1 MITLPLF
8 GIISDI
14 KGHLFMIM
22 IFSGLNII
30 PYILLN
36 FLLKN
41 IPLYYIT
48 YSINEFCCNGIY
60 INFLPYIMEIYG
72 IEESAIFGGIFD
84 VFLTI
89 SNIIRIIVVYII
101 KYYYNTDGY
110 YTLLKV
116 LGISGT
122 ICCLI
127 SLTLLI
133 FEFRTKKRLENKI
146 RLINIISYE

>member
-14 KGHLFMIM
+14 KGHLFMLI

-48 YSINEFCCNGIY
+48 YSINEFCSNGLY
-60 INFLPYIMEIYG
+60 ISFLPYIMEIYG
-72 IEESAIFGGIFD
+72 IQESAIFGGIFD

-122 ICCLI
+122 ICCLF
-127 SLTLLI
+127 SLTLLV
-133 FEFRTKKRLENKI
+133 FEFIIKRDWKI
-146 RLINIISYE
+146 KLD